1 MSKAVA
7 HTPMVQQYLRIKAEY
22 PDILLFYRMGDF
34 YELFFE
40 DAQHAAGLLDIT
52 LTQRGE
58 SGGEAIPM
66 AGVPVHN
73 LEPYL
78 ARLVKAGESVAICE
92 QMGDPNAAKGPVE
105 RKVVRVVTPGTL
117 TESHLLE
124 ERANNFLA
132 AVVPDREERIWGL
145 AALDLSTGRFTVTE
159 LDSGESLGGEVTR
172 LNPAEIILPEGHALP
187 EAMSATYSDRVQLRP
202 AWSFQEETAREY
214 LTEQFGTRDLSA
226 FDCEGLSAGIPAAGA
241 LLIYARETQK
251 GLLPHLRALVRE
263 RTGEA
268 VVMDAATRR
277 NLEIDR
283 TLSGEGSTHLVGVID
298 RTVTPM
304 GARLLRHWL
313 NRPLRDIEALRLRHQ
328 AVGSLLEGGR
338 FVEMREVLDRIGDME
353 RVLTRVGLGSA
364 NPRDIKSLE
373 ESLAALPEV
382 RIALERHDSPRLA
395 RLSAALPPQDEW
407 VNHLR
412 RALVDQPPATV
423 RDGGFIRAGFDE
435 ELDAL
440 KDVGDNAGDYLVRL
454 EAEEREA
461 TGIDNL
467 KVAYNKVHGYYIEVS
482 KSRLDRVPERYIR
495 KQTLKN
501 AERFVTPDLKR
512 FEEQALSAAERALAR
527 EKALFEELMEAL
539 RADLTT
545 LQPLAHVVAEVD
557 VLACFAERAETL
569 DYVQPEWTEDQSL
582 TIREGRHPV
591 VERASSE
598 PFVPNDL
605 NLHNRR
611 RMLLITGPNMGG
623 KSTYMR
629 QVALI
634 TLLAHAGSY
643 VPAAEARL
651 RPVDRIFTRI
661 GARDDLASGRS
672 TFMVE
677 MTETANIL
685 HNAGP
690 DSLVLMDEIGRGTST
705 FDGLALAWASAER
718 LAESN
723 RSWAL
728 FATHYF
734 ELTDLADRLSGVAN
748 VHVSAR
754 EYGERVIFLHTV
766 QDGAADRSYGL
777 QVGSLAG
784 LPGPVIE
791 RARDLL
797 EELES
802 GAVTPSHE
810 PGNPQPTP
818 QLDLFSTAPDPV
830 MERLRELDPDD
841 LTPRQALQLLYEL
854 REQAEGR
861 KP

>member
-1 MSKAVA
+1 MTQASA

-40 DAQHAAGLLDIT
+40 DAQRAAGLLDIT

-58 SGGEAIPM
+58 SGGQAIPM

-92 QMGDPNAAKGPVE
+92 QMGDPNTAKGPVE

-132 AVVPDREERIWGL
+132 AVVPGPQGDRWGL
-145 AALDLSTGRFTVTE
+145 AALDLSTARFTVTE
-159 LDSGESLGGEVTR
+159 LDSEEALGGEVTR
-172 LNPAEIILPEGHALP
+172 LDPAEILLPEGHTLP
-187 EAMSATYSDRVQLRP
+187 ESVGPLYRDRAQPRP
-202 AWSFQEETAREY
+202 VWCFQEDTAREY

-226 FDCEGLSAGIPAAGA
+226 FDCEGLPAGLPAAGA
-241 LLIYARETQK
+241 LLLYARETQK
-251 GLLPHLRALVRE
+251 GLLPHVRTLERE
-263 RTGEA
+263 RTAET

-283 TLSGEGSTHLVGVID
+283 TLSGEGDTHLVGVID

-304 GARLLRHWL
+304 GARLLRQWL
-313 NRPLRDIEALRLRHQ
+313 NRPLRDMEALRRRHQ
-328 AVGSLLEGGR
+328 AVGSLVDRGR
-338 FVEMREVLDRIGDME
+338 FLEVREVLDRAGDME
-353 RVLTRVGLGSA
+353 RILTRVGLGSA
-364 NPRDIKSLE
+364 NPRDLKKLGDT
-373 ESLAALPEV
+373 LAVIPELREV
-382 RIALERHDSPRLA
+382 LGRHDSPRLA
-395 RLSAALPPQDEW
+395 ELVEALPPQPEW
-407 VNHLR
+407 VGHLQ

-423 RDGGFIRAGFDE
+423 RDGGFIRPGFDD
-435 ELDAL
+435 ELDQL

-461 TGIDNL
+461 TGIDTL

-482 KSRLDRVPERYIR
+482 KSRLDRVPERFIR

-501 AERFVTPDLKR
+501 AERFITPELKR

-527 EKALFEELMEAL
+527 EKALFEELVEAL
-539 RADLTT
+539 RADLPA
-545 LQPLAHVVAEVD
+545 LQPLAQAIAEAD
-557 VLACFAERAETL
+557 VLACFAERAEAL
-569 DYVQPEWTEDQSL
+569 DYVQPEWTEDRSL

-591 VERASSE
+591 VETAGSE

-605 NLHNRR
+605 ILNNRR

-718 LAESN
+718 LAEHN

-734 ELTDLADRLSGVAN
+734 ELTDLAERLSGVAN

-754 EYGERVIFLHTV
+754 EHGDRVIFLHTV
-766 QDGAADRSYGL
+766 RDGAADRSYGL

-784 LPGPVIE
+784 LPAPVIE

-797 EELES
+797 EDLEA
-802 GAVTPSHE
+802 GAVTPAHE
-810 PGNPQPTP
+810 PGDPEPAP
-818 QLDLFSTAPDPV
+818 QLDLFGSASDPLV
-830 MERLRELDPDD
+830 ERLREVDPDS
-841 LTPRQALQLLYEL
+841 LTPRQALELLYEL
-854 REQAEGR
+854 QEQAR
-861 KP
+861 SR